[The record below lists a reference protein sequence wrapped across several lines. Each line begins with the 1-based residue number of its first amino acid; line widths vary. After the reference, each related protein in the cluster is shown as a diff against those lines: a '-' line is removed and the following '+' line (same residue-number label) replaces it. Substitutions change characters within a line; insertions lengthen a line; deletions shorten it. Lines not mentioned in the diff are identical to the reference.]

1 MQEREFAQP
10 RSRLTRTS
18 RLGPALRR
26 VFVATDRDRADFHDA
41 AEHLGS
47 YVGTTRVV
55 TEVFSEQFFAPV
67 WSREARL
74 DRHVRNME
82 GPLIECLYCAMNRGV
97 LCK

>member
-1 MQEREFAQP
+1 MQDRGFAQP
-10 RSRLTRTS
+10 RSWLIRTK

-26 VFVATDRDRADFHDA
+26 VFVTTDRDSAEFRDA
-41 AEHLGS
+41 AEHLSS

-74 DRHVRNME
+74 DRHVRNGESPKRMF
-82 GPLIECLYCAMNRGV
+82 V
-97 LCK
+97 LCDG